1 MNLKF
6 FTFLIFLLLL
16 NCKKKE
22 YEEFDFSYGNT
33 FETDFS
39 IKFNPNSDSVIIREH
54 WSPHDDKPP
63 ISKTNYAS
71 KLSHIQRSKL
81 DSFVRNI
88 NFELLD
94 TLYYEH
100 YEDGTHCSFYLK
112 KNGKEKLIRVHSE
125 TAPKELKR
133 FATWIY
139 ETKKSLKLTKT
150 AKHAEFKSKATELEP
165 PKAP

>member
-1 MNLKF
+1 MVSF
-6 FTFLIFLLLL
+6 LLL
-16 NCKKKE
+16 NCKKKQF
-22 YEEFDFSYGNT
+22 EEFDFTYGNT
-33 FETDFS
+33 FETNFS
-39 IKFNPNSDSVIIREH
+39 IKFNPNNDSVMIREH

-63 ISKTNYAS
+63 ISKTNYVS
-71 KLSHIQRSKL
+71 QLSQIQKSKL
-81 DSFVRNI
+81 DSFVQNI
-88 NFELLD
+88 NFEILD
-94 TLYYEH
+94 TLYYED
-100 YEDGTHCSFYLK
+100 YEDGTHYSLYLK
-112 KNGKEKLIRVHSE
+112 RNEKEKLIRVHSE